1 MKYRKLGNT
10 DLYVSEI
17 SIGCSGYWGNINYS
31 EKYAAQI
38 INISFDKGVNFFD
51 TGHNYSNFNA
61 EPRLGRVVKEI
72 LANNDRSKIIIS
84 TKGGSI
90 IGAAP
95 IFSLRRGKTQDFS
108 PNAIEAS
115 CYESIKNLNCGYLDV
130 FQLHGISKEQINDG
144 LLERLYSMKKNGMYR
159 YLGIN
164 THSKSEL
171 EFVSRHSEIFS
182 MVLLDYNAIQLDRE
196 PLIDDL
202 NLSGVGV
209 VAGTVLAKGHLV
221 KGKIGSLKNGSF
233 FWYLARSLLKPTSR
247 RLADASKGMRDA
259 LSSVTNM
266 SPAQAAFSYILA
278 NKKIS
283 SCVFGTTN
291 I

>member
-1 MKYRKLGNT
+1 
-10 DLYVSEI
+10 
-17 SIGCSGYWGNINYS
+17 
-31 EKYAAQI
+31 
-38 INISFDKGVNFFD
+38 
-51 TGHNYSNFNA
+51 
-61 EPRLGRVVKEI
+61 
-72 LANNDRSKIIIS
+72 
-84 TKGGSI
+84 
-90 IGAAP
+90 
-95 IFSLRRGKTQDFS
+95 
-108 PNAIEAS
+108 
-115 CYESIKNLNCGYLDV
+115 
-130 FQLHGISKEQINDG
+130 
-144 LLERLYSMKKNGMYR
+144 MYR

-182 MVLLDYNAIQLDRE
+182 MVLLDYNVIQLDRE

-209 VAGTVLAKGHLV
+209 VAGTVLAQGHLA
-221 KGKIGSLKNGSF
+221 KGKIGSLKNGSLKNGSF

-291 I
+291 ISNCLEILESTDKQPSPEEMLAIKNAFMSSGMIISS